1 MTYEKYC
8 KSFPYS
14 FHDGCANHAKY
25 QDGNLELVIMRCPG
39 EPKNEEDENSRYLRL
54 LFTNVTDFWIWND
67 DKCLTC
73 DELWEKMWISIE
85 NDEITGT
92 LSEFLP
98 NYIGES
104 DFIDG
109 RVVYDEC
116 IRFRCD
122 DIVILESRALKED
135 DE

>member
-8 KSFPYS
+8 ELFPYS

-25 QDGNLELVIMRCPG
+25 QNRNLELVIMRCPG
-39 EPKNEEDENSRYLRL
+39 EPKNEEDRNSRYLKL
-54 LFTNVTDFWIWND
+54 MFTNVTDVWIWNN
-67 DKCLTC
+67 DKSCLNSNM
-73 DELWEKMWISIE
+73 WEEMWISVG
-85 NDEITGT
+85 DSEISDT
-92 LSEFLP
+92 LATFLP
-98 NYIGES
+98 NYVGES

-116 IRFRCD
+116 IRFKCN
-122 DIVILESRALKED
+122 DIIILESRALREN

>member
-1 MTYEKYC
+1 MTFEKYC
-8 KSFPYS
+8 KLFPYS

-25 QDGNLELVIMRCPG
+25 QNGNLELVIMRCPG
-39 EPKNEEDENSRYLRL
+39 EPKNEEDENSRYLKL
-54 LFTNVTDFWIWND
+54 IFTNVTDFWIWNN
-67 DKCLTC
+67 DKRWLNQ
-73 DELWEKMWISIE
+73 DMWEEMWIPID
-85 NDEITGT
+85 NNEILNT
-92 LSEFLP
+92 LSSFLP

-122 DIVILESRALKED
+122 DIMILESRALNES

>member
-1 MTYEKYC
+1 MTFEKYFEL
-8 KSFPYS
+8 FPYS

-39 EPKNEEDENSRYLRL
+39 EPKNDEDENSRYLKL
-54 LFTNVTDFWIWND
+54 LFTNVTDFWIWNEDKTWLND
-67 DKCLTC
+67 DM
-73 DELWEKMWISIE
+73 WEEMWISVDNSNII
-85 NDEITGT
+85 NI
-92 LSEFLP
+92 LSTFLP

-109 RVVYDEC
+109 RIVYDEC
-116 IRFRCD
+116 MRFKCD
-122 DIVILESRALKED
+122 DIVILESRELRES

>member
-1 MTYEKYC
+1 MTFEKYYEL
-8 KSFPYS
+8 FPYS
-14 FHDGCANHAKY
+14 FHDGCADHAKC
-25 QDGNLELVIMRCPG
+25 QSGNLELVIMRCPG
-39 EPKNEEDENSRYLRL
+39 EPKNEEDENSRYLKL
-54 LFTNVTDFWIWND
+54 IFTNVTDFWIWNN
-67 DKCLTC
+67 DKRWLNQ
-73 DELWEKMWISIE
+73 DMWEEMWIPID
-85 NDEITGT
+85 NNEILNT
-92 LSEFLP
+92 LSSFLP

-122 DIVILESRALKED
+122 DIMILESRALNES